1 MLDLMV
7 SGEYGMHLC
16 AIILERILLALL
28 RVEWASI
35 CAGTGRMDAANTG
48 SCMYMYNLSK
58 VASLGSFKS
67 MVSKRV
73 AG

>member
-7 SGEYGMHLC
+7 SGEYEMYLC
-16 AIILERILLALL
+16 GIILERILLELL
-28 RVEWASI
+28 RVERASI
-35 CAGTGRMDAANTG
+35 CAGKGGLDAANTG